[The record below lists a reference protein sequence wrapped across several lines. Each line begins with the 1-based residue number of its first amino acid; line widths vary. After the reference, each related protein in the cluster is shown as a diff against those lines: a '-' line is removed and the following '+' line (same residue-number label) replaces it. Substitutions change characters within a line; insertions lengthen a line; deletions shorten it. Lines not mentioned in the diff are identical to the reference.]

1 MKVEIAINIFKGL
14 LLGIRHF
21 DPSEE
26 IPYSEVH
33 IFILMFRI
41 DIFFLPTSEE

>member
-1 MKVEIAINIFKGL
+1 MRVEIAINIFKGL

-41 DIFFLPTSEE
+41 DIYFIQESEE